1 MRQGWMKKDRLGT
14 NIKVTGIARC
24 AWDLRTKHWLWSK
37 HVPEQKKQ
45 HNLQDRCLSMNK
57 NFALSS
63 MTQIRN
69 RRSLI

>member
-37 HVPEQKKQ
+37 HVPEKKNMSIYKQ
-45 HNLQDRCLSMNK
+45 EFYIIFLYSL
-57 NFALSS
+57 
-63 MTQIRN
+63 TQIRN
-69 RRSLI
+69 GTSLI